1 MAGAAGGNTAKR
13 LRDDEEAPDP
23 QWCRRVQR
31 FCGKTACKRVR
42 QLVWLPPVKKAPS
55 RLFPSAKGEA
65 FFGLSLSPLLRLAFL
80 PFSFGE
86 RRSLPVCLSPFLDK
100 PTDVLCVEL
109 PAEVPIRTQQTH
121 VATKIALRSA
131 SVIAQNREKMGKH
144 DGPPLDL
151 IKTRDQVFVKGSQ
164 MQENTRM
171 LVLYL
176 LKNPGDRYAR
186 HMHERWQ
193 GQPIAIQGVSV
204 LEYNAD
210 DMYELRRGGPFFVCA
225 AFFGLLVYSAL
236 MFGTAR

>member
-1 MAGAAGGNTAKR
+1 M
-13 LRDDEEAPDP
+13 
-23 QWCRRVQR
+23 
-31 FCGKTACKRVR
+31 
-42 QLVWLPPVKKAPS
+42 
-55 RLFPSAKGEA
+55 
-65 FFGLSLSPLLRLAFL
+65 
-80 PFSFGE
+80 
-86 RRSLPVCLSPFLDK
+86 
-100 PTDVLCVEL
+100 LCVEL
-109 PAEVPIRTQQTH
+109 PAEVPIRTQQIH

-151 IKTRDQVFVKGSQ
+151 IKTRDQLFVKGSQ

-186 HMHERWQ
+186 NMHERWQ

-210 DMYELRRGGPFFVCA
+210 DMYELRRGGSFFVCA
-225 AFFGLLVYSAL
+225 AFLACWFTLL
-236 MFGTAR
+236 